1 MSTSE
6 AGAPATVIPIDD
18 VARHHDAHAGK
29 APLTAAPPPPA
40 ASAPAAPA
48 PAPATAPRKTGFL
61 PFFRRAD
68 RGSRCVALI
77 DFLLRVAAFGP
88 ALAAAIATGTSDET
102 LSVFT
107 QFFQFHARFDD
118 FPAFLFFMVANAIAA
133 GYLVLSLPFS
143 AVVVLRPQATG
154 VRLLLLVCDTIMAGL
169 LTAAAAAAA
178 AIVDLAHSG
187 NVRANWV
194 PICMQFHGFCQRTS
208 GAVVAS
214 FLAVLVFIL
223 LVILAACAIRKR

>member
-6 AGAPATVIPIDD
+6 AGA
-18 VARHHDAHAGK
+18 AGK
-29 APLTAAPPPPA
+29 APTTAAT
-40 ASAPAAPA
+40 
-48 PAPATAPRKTGFL
+48 TAPRKTGV

-77 DFLLRVAAFGP
+77 DFVLRIAAFGP
-88 ALAAAIATGTSDET
+88 TLAAAIATATSDET

-107 QFFQFHARFDD
+107 QFFQFRARFDD

-154 VRLLLLVCDTIMAGL
+154 LRLLLLVCDTIMVGL

-178 AIVDLAHSG
+178 AIVDMAHSG
-187 NVRANWV
+187 NLRANWV

-214 FLAVLVFIL
+214 FLAVLVFIF
-223 LVILAACAIRKR
+223 LVILAAFAIRKR